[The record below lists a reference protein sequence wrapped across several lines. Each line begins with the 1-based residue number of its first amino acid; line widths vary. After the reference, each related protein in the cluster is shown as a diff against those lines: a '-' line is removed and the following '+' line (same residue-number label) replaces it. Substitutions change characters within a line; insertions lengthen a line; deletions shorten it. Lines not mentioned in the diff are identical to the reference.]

1 MCQTVSPITHVEP
14 GAQAEPR
21 CSPADGTPA
30 PTSQRAVTIDEIVE
44 HFGTLRS
51 VLQRW
56 HEAYRRM
63 HGGPAGDPSRGQG
76 RALALLNMQGEMRQR
91 DMGFILNIR
100 PQSLGEVLAKLERSG
115 LITRRTSEKDRR
127 VLLVS
132 ITEKGR
138 ACVRSCKPPFPD
150 VDLSDE
156 ELEQFSSMLERIIRA
171 FEGDTARLNSAQP
184 RTGGETGLEDTPR
197 S

>member
-1 MCQTVSPITHVEP
+1 MCQNVPPTTHVETT
-14 GAQAEPR
+14 AQAEPR
-21 CSPADGTPA
+21 CTPA
-30 PTSQRAVTIDEIVE
+30 GSASAPSDQRAVTIDEIVE

-56 HEAYRRM
+56 HEAFRRM

-150 VDLSDE
+150 VDLSDD

-171 FEGDTARLNSAQP
+171 FETDTARLNSTDP
-184 RTGGETGLEDTPR
+184 RTGNEAGLENAPR